1 MTRRTW
7 RKKKSTSVGFPTT
20 QSPIHVK
27 TKIPLAS
34 RESLFAIIPSL
45 KSQRRVEGSVMGSI
59 FERGPKN
66 FASTPQPTSLPCF
79 PADLNLQPH
88 IHFARYNGAP
98 PHTQRPILKICQA
111 ILLSRHFSC
120 KINLL
125 LTCFRADTTCFHLLQ
140 VAQKYDIFS
149 NCSQQQRGP

>member
-1 MTRRTW
+1 ML
-7 RKKKSTSVGFPTT
+7 
-20 QSPIHVK
+20 HVK
-27 TKIPLAS
+27 AF
-34 RESLFAIIPSL
+34 SLLFPL
-45 KSQRRVEGSVMGSI
+45 KSQGRAGSQCDRY
-59 FERGPKN
+59 FELGPKN

-88 IHFARYNGAP
+88 IHVARYNGAP

-111 ILLSRHFSC
+111 ILLSRHFFC

-149 NCSQQQRGP
+149 NCSSSVGREFLSNKATRSPTLKVLSHTKYT